1 MSTQTA
7 KTPPPGSRQRTRS
20 CATGLACHRCENHY
34 ALEDTIF
41 ACPDCGKGLDVVY
54 DYELAARHF
63 KEVPSEERPRN
74 IWHFEELLPIVDA
87 NAQARVGRHAGYTPL
102 IRADR
107 LGAELGLSNLY
118 LKDDSTC
125 RPSLSYKDRVVSM
138 SVARLLERG
147 KDEIG
152 CVSTGNVGTAVAALA
167 AKAGVDAYVFYPNRL
182 EAMKARACSAL
193 GAKVCQVE
201 GNYDEANRRCRELAE
216 ATGMDFANI
225 TLRPFYAEGAKTAAF
240 EIVEQ
245 LDWRAP
251 DHIVTAAAGGTLSSR
266 LHKGLGEL
274 ELLGLSETDATRIH
288 IAQPSGCNPIAT
300 AILAE
305 EAEIHPVTPETA
317 AHSLAIGA
325 PGDGYLVIDAV
336 LKRGGTA
343 AFASD
348 PEIFA
353 GIDLLASTEGILTE
367 PAGGTTIAVLE
378 KLASAGRFAPDDTVV
393 AIITGNGL
401 KTLDE
406 HPLKPWPAKIDCE
419 LDAMLAALEELK
431 GAGSL
436 LGDARERLYR

>member
-7 KTPPPGSRQRTRS
+7 QSPTGARQRTRS
-20 CATGLACHRCENHY
+20 CAIGLACHRCDNRY
-34 ALEDTIF
+34 PLEQSIF

-63 KEVPSEERPRN
+63 AEVPAGERPHN

-87 NAQARVGRHAGYTPL
+87 SAQARVGTHSGYTPL
-102 IRADR
+102 IRAER

-118 LKDDSTC
+118 LKDDSTS

-147 KDEIG
+147 GTEIG
-152 CVSTGNVGTAVAALA
+152 CVSTGNVGTAVASLA
-167 AKAGVDAYVFYPNRL
+167 ATAGVDAYVFYPNRL
-182 EAMKARACSAL
+182 EDTKARACMAL

-201 GNYDEANRRCRELAE
+201 GNYDEANRLCRELAQS
-216 ATGMDFANI
+216 TGMDFANI

-245 LDWRAP
+245 LGWQPPA
-251 DHIVTAAAGGTLSSR
+251 HIVTAAAGGTLSSR
-266 LHKGLGEL
+266 LHKGLVEL
-274 ELLGLSETDATRIH
+274 QLLGLAETDSTRIH
-288 IAQPSGCNPIAT
+288 IAQPSGCNPIAS

-305 EAEIHPVTPETA
+305 EAEIHAVTPETA

-336 LKRGGTA
+336 LKRGGTGA
-343 AFASD
+343 YASD

-353 GIDLLASTEGILTE
+353 GIDLLAATEGLLTE

-378 KLASAGRFAPDDTVV
+378 KLAAAGRFDPDETVV

-401 KTLDE
+401 KTLDD
-406 HPLKPWPAKIDCE
+406 HPDKPWPAKVDCE
-419 LDAMLAALEELK
+419 LEPMLAALTSLK
-431 GAGSL
+431 AEPSL
-436 LGDARERLYR
+436 VDTAREQLGA